1 MDRSLMIAYTEVYE
15 IINLMDDQYKEKIP
29 KRLRQHISEMKLND
43 YNVKID
49 SNISLKE
56 QEISKKALSILAV
69 LNYNY
74 WCVDDNKKNIL
85 INQYIK
91 NEEEYQ
97 KKLREEYNYD
107 KLFNTKNKNTKYNE
121 VNECKQLVKYNK
133 KESLWIK
140 IINKIKKWIN
150 LT

>member
-29 KRLRQHISEMKLND
+29 KRLRQHISEMKVND
-43 YNVKID
+43 YNAKID
-49 SNISLKE
+49 SNMSLKE

-107 KLFNTKNKNTKYNE
+107 KLFNKKNKNTKYNE

-133 KESLWIK
+133 KEWLWIK